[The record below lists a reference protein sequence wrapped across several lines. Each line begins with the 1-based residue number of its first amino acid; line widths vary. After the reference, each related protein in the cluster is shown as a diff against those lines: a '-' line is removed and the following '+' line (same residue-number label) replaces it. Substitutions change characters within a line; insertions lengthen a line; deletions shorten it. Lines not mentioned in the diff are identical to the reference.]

1 MGIHK
6 RENTVM
12 ISKAR
17 LKYLADI
24 AGMNMTNFSESMQ
37 VNRDNIYRWCR
48 DGWEL
53 EWAEWAADI
62 LGVCLEDLIE
72 GD

>member
-17 LKYLADI
+17 LKYFADI
-24 AGMNMTNFSESMQ
+24 AGMNITGLADAMQ
-37 VNRDNIYRWCR
+37 INRDNIYRWCR
-48 DGWEL
+48 NGWEI
-53 EWAEWAADI
+53 ENAEFAAEI
-62 LGVCLEDLIE
+62 LDVCLEDLIE